1 MIRLRLRELGL
12 EQRDLA
18 SAIEVTESYV
28 SQLLSGKKA
37 PPAPGRTDLY
47 EKMGAISEVPAEELS
62 RLAETQR
69 RDELKKRVAEPTDA
83 LFKDSRELVL
93 RKCKAGI
100 RAEVRRIFEK
110 EPYGV
115 LERLV
120 TQTLLDVAQ
129 SVAKEEVQSE
139 EWLRLMAQLSGRSQ
153 KQMRA
158 AILAILE
165 EDTFNVSLKN
175 CVSFLDP
182 MIDSWAIDLKSFRME
197 VRLDSQLAPGRI
209 RRFEFL
215 EQQPQEANVVE
226 EGLKQFLRDKSL
238 SGDVREEEIEFLMTL
253 RVKGRRPAALY
264 YYRELQNLRD
274 PLHFEL

>member
-1 MIRLRLRELGL
+1 
-12 EQRDLA
+12 
-18 SAIEVTESYV
+18 
-28 SQLLSGKKA
+28 LSGKKA
-37 PPAPGRTDLY
+37 PPAPGRTDIY
-47 EKMGAISEVPAEELS
+47 EKMSEFLKLPGEELT

-69 RDELKKRVAEPTDA
+69 RDELKKRVTEPTDA
-83 LFKDSRELVL
+83 LFKDCRELVL
-93 RKCKAGI
+93 RKCRASM

-110 EPYGV
+110 EPFGV

-139 EWLRLMAQLSGRSQ
+139 EWLRLMAQLSGRSY

-158 AILAILE
+158 AILEILE
-165 EDTFNVSLKN
+165 ADTFNGSLKN
-175 CVSFLDP
+175 CGSFLDP
-182 MIDSWAIDLKSFRME
+182 MIDSWSIDLKSFRME
-197 VRLDSQLAPGRI
+197 IRLGSQLAPGRF
-209 RRFEFL
+209 RRFEFV

-238 SGDVREEEIEFLMTL
+238 SGDVTEEEIEFLMTL

-264 YYRELQNLRD
+264 YYRELQNFRD
-274 PLHFEL
+274 PLHFED